1 MTAISRRKAM
11 NYATILA
18 NHVDVRDSDDIS
30 QLEPSPFRIFSTE
43 TNASRRRELITNWFG
58 PTSEQWMRIQE
69 TQFNEQKIHGRF
81 HGDLIKE
88 MSNWV

>member
-1 MTAISRRKAM
+1 MTAIGRRKAL

-18 NHVDVRDSDDIS
+18 NRVDVRDSDGMS

-58 PTSEQWMRIQE
+58 PTSERWMPIQE
-69 TQFNEQKIHGRF
+69 TQSNE
-81 HGDLIKE
+81 
-88 MSNWV
+88 

>member
-1 MTAISRRKAM
+1 MPGVEQFAQAI
-11 NYATILA
+11 
-18 NHVDVRDSDDIS
+18 RD
-30 QLEPSPFRIFSTE
+30 LMGECRIFSSE